1 MMASLLMV
9 DHAPLFRL
17 LESTCARRSGWSL
30 RCAPTVEDLLV
41 KARAERPDVIVLS
54 GPIGD
59 AKAFASRLRADA
71 ALAAVPILAI
81 GQGADLEAA
90 ARAGAG
96 AAIAWPAAE
105 SDLEEPLARLMHET
119 RRAWHRRAVRLAAT
133 LEAGAGMRRVF
144 LRDIGP
150 GGAFVLLRGG
160 PDAGTAVSLELRLPE
175 PASSREIR
183 ARGTVVRRVDEDA
196 GSWRVPGI
204 AVRFTDSDPDR
215 TARLESFVRAA
226 PLPVPEA

>member
-1 MMASLLMV
+1 MASLLMV

-30 RCAPTVEDLLV
+30 RSAPTAEDLLV

-81 GQGADLEAA
+81 GQEADLEAA
-90 ARAGAG
+90 VRAGAG
-96 AAIAWPAAE
+96 AAIAWPTAE

-119 RRAWHRRAVRLAAT
+119 RRAWRRRAIRLAAT
-133 LEAGAGMRRVF
+133 LDAGAGLRRVW
-144 LRDIGP
+144 LRDISP
-150 GGAFVLLRGG
+150 GGAFVLTPGG
-160 PDAGTAVSLELRLPE
+160 PGVGTALTLELRLPE
-175 PASSREIR
+175 TAGSREIR
-183 ARGTVVRRVDEDA
+183 AHGVVVRRVDEVKGD
-196 GSWRVPGI
+196 WRVPGI
-204 AVRFTDSDPDR
+204 AVRFTDSDPER
-215 TARLESFVRAA
+215 TSRLEAFVRAA
-226 PLPVPEA
+226 PLAAPEA

>member
-1 MMASLLMV
+1 MASLLMV

-30 RCAPTVEDLLV
+30 RSAPTAEDLLV

-59 AKAFASRLRADA
+59 AKAFATRLRADA

-81 GQGADLEAA
+81 GQEADLEAA
-90 ARAGAG
+90 VRAGAG
-96 AAIAWPAAE
+96 AAIAWPQVE

-119 RRAWHRRAVRLAAT
+119 RRAWRRRAIRLAAT
-133 LEAGAGMRRVF
+133 LDAGAGAHRVW
-144 LRDIGP
+144 LRDLGP
-150 GGAFVLLRGG
+150 GGAFVLTPGG
-160 PDAGTAVSLELRLPE
+160 PDVGTAVALETRLPE
-175 PASSREIR
+175 TPGSRGIL
-183 ARGTVVRRVDEDA
+183 ARGVVVRCVNEEA

-204 AVRFTDSDPDR
+204 AIRFTDSDPER
-215 TARLESFVRAA
+215 TSRLESFVRAA
-226 PLPVPEA
+226 PLPAPEA

>member
-1 MMASLLMV
+1 MASLLMV

-30 RCAPTVEDLLV
+30 RSAPTAEDLLV

-59 AKAFASRLRADA
+59 AKEFASRLRADA

-81 GQGADLEAA
+81 GQEADLEAA
-90 ARAGAG
+90 VRAGAG
-96 AAIAWPAAE
+96 AAIAWPQAE
-105 SDLEEPLARLMHET
+105 SDLEEPLARLMHEA
-119 RRAWHRRAVRLAAT
+119 RRAWGRRAIRLAAT
-133 LEAGAGMRRVF
+133 LDAGAGMRRVW

-150 GGAFVLLRGG
+150 GGAFVLTPGG
-160 PDAGTAVSLELRLPE
+160 PDVGTAVALELRLPE
-175 PASSREIR
+175 TAGSRDIR
-183 ARGTVVRRVDEDA
+183 ARGVVVRRVNEEA

-204 AVRFTDSDPDR
+204 AVRFTDSDPER
-215 TARLESFVRAA
+215 TGRLESFVRSA
-226 PLPVPEA
+226 PLPAPEA

>member
-1 MMASLLMV
+1 MASLLMV

-30 RCAPTVEDLLV
+30 RSAPTAEDLLV
-41 KARAERPDVIVLS
+41 KAHAERPDVIVLS

-81 GQGADLEAA
+81 GQEADLEAA
-90 ARAGAG
+90 VRAGAG
-96 AAIAWPAAE
+96 AAITWPQAE
-105 SDLEEPLARLMHET
+105 SDLEEPLARLMHEA
-119 RRAWHRRAVRLAAT
+119 RRAWRRRAIRLAAT
-133 LEAGAGMRRVF
+133 LDAGAGMRRVW

-150 GGAFVLLRGG
+150 GGAFVLTPGG
-160 PDAGTAVSLELRLPE
+160 PDVGTPVVLELRLPE
-175 PASSREIR
+175 TPGSRGIL
-183 ARGTVVRRVDEDA
+183 ARGVVVRRVNEDV

-204 AVRFTDSDPDR
+204 AIRFTDSDPER
-215 TARLESFVRAA
+215 TSRLESFVRSV
-226 PLPVPEA
+226 PLTAPEA

>member
-1 MMASLLMV
+1 MASLLMV

-30 RCAPTVEDLLV
+30 RSAPTAEDLLV

-81 GQGADLEAA
+81 GQEADLEAA
-90 ARAGAG
+90 VRAGAG
-96 AAIAWPAAE
+96 AAIAWPTAE

-119 RRAWHRRAVRLAAT
+119 RRAWRRRAIRLAAT
-133 LEAGAGMRRVF
+133 LDAGAGMRRVW

-150 GGAFVLLRGG
+150 GGAFVLTSGG
-160 PDAGTAVSLELRLPE
+160 PAVGTAVALELHLPE
-175 PASSREIR
+175 TAGTRDIR
-183 ARGTVVRRVDEDA
+183 AHGVVVRRVDEVQGD
-196 GSWRVPGI
+196 WRVPGI
-204 AVRFTDSDPDR
+204 AIRFTDSDPDR
-215 TARLESFVRAA
+215 TGRLESFVRTGS
-226 PLPVPEA
+226 